1 MKIMEKKKD
10 NSPFAPKKPGKKITP
25 SKKENLPF
33 APKKKK

>member
-1 MKIMEKKKD
+1 MEKKKD
-10 NSPFAPKKPGKKITP
+10 NFPFASKKPGKKITP